1 MNLVEGEHD
10 IQAWLLQA
18 GFQPGDLHSE
28 LIIEGTSNCP
38 MTWACRNGQLSVCQ
52 WLFEMGA
59 ARDIRKADNNGITPM
74 ILACLKGHLAVCRWL
89 FEVGAAEDIR
99 KANNEGYTP
108 MFLACQEGHL
118 SVMKY
123 LILNSALNRPV
134 SGAEKESDAVGHIDH
149 TIVEHDIQP
158 SHRPALFDWAQKLLS
173 SHTLFVDVVL
183 TASVVLQA
191 RRARQRCRVSPR
203 RRCYLLLLPR
213 RVLEMLRMFLGVEK
227 GRALRNA
234 RELSEIM
241 TSIRPVSYTHLR
253 AHET

>member
-1 MNLVEGEHD
+1 M
-10 IQAWLLQA
+10 
-18 GFQPGDLHSE
+18 
-28 LIIEGTSNCP
+28 C
-38 MTWACRNGQLSVCQ
+38 
-52 WLFEMGA
+52 A
-59 ARDIRKADNNGITPM
+59 ASMR
-74 ILACLKGHLAVCRWL
+74 
-89 FEVGAAEDIR
+89 
-99 KANNEGYTP
+99 
-108 MFLACQEGHL
+108 GHL

-134 SGAEKESDAVGHIDH
+134 SGAEKESDAVGNIDH

-191 RRARQRCRVSPR
+191 RRVRQRCRVSPR

-227 GRALRNA
+227 GRALRNV
-234 RELSEIM
+234 RELAEIM
-241 TSIRPVSYTHLR
+241 KPCR
-253 AHET
+253 